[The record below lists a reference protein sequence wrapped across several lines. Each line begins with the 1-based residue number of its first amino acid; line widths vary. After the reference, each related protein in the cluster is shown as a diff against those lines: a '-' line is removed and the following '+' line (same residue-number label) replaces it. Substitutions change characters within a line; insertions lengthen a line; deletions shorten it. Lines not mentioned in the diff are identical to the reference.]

1 MHLFYLNKIPAIEV
15 IYQKAGN
22 LIGPK
27 TKLFQTF
34 SKFLFPAGFGIFSY
48 VEDKSQ
54 LRKKEKNLQDCR
66 QTTNICPHASSVTL
80 CLLSCTHVCYLIG
93 LREPVKY
100 CLADFVN

>member
-1 MHLFYLNKIPAIEV
+1 MLAKNAPRTGGSTDTKTADLPSLLTTYSAFTAFTVYSAINTVYTRVYNKIPAVEV

-54 LRKKEKNLQDCR
+54 LRKK
-66 QTTNICPHASSVTL
+66 
-80 CLLSCTHVCYLIG
+80 
-93 LREPVKY
+93 
-100 CLADFVN
+100 